1 VFLKNNSIGY
11 KMIKLNITKKDYNKI
26 KFKTHHDQLRLIR
39 HEYSNYDSV
48 INDTNWKYVTA
59 KFVNQIAIH
68 FPVLIN
74 AAKQWAEYKTTN
86 FVR

>member
-1 VFLKNNSIGY
+1 MFLKNNSIGY

-48 INDTNWKYVTA
+48 INDTNWKYVTV
-59 KFVNQIAIH
+59 K
-68 FPVLIN
+68 L
-74 AAKQWAEYKTTN
+74 
-86 FVR
+86 